1 MKQRIFFSPVCRKC
15 GPERFVRGCVLYT
28 DTDVLY
34 TGVCVLT
41 RTVFR
46 NKTDVRKPASGLL
59 PQGGS

>member
-1 MKQRIFFSPVCRKC
+1 M
-15 GPERFVRGCVLYT
+15 RGCVLYTDTDVLYT

-59 PQGGS
+59 PQGGG

>member
-1 MKQRIFFSPVCRKC
+1 M
-15 GPERFVRGCVLYT
+15 RGCVLYT

-34 TGVCVLT
+34 TDTDVLYTDTDVLYMGVCVLT

-59 PQGGS
+59 PQGWG